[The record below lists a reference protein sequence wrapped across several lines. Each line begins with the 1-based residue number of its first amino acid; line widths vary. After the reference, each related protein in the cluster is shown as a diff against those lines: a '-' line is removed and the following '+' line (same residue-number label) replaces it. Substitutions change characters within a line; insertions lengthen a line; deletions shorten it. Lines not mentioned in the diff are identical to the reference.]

1 MCGRYVAATPPAELA
16 AQLGVTEVRADD
28 LGPRYNVAPTLPVYA
43 VAESHG
49 IRALGT
55 FRWGLVPSWAKDA
68 SIGSKLINARAES
81 VADKPAFRNALGR
94 RRCLIPADG
103 FYEWQRLGSKPK
115 QPFYLRAA
123 DGKPLVFAG
132 LWEVWRDPQGPDA
145 DPLRTCTIITT
156 GANAEAGRV
165 HDRMPVLLPPPTWDA
180 WLDRD
185 NHDVASLHGL
195 LVPAPDGALAVQPV
209 SNTVNDVRH
218 EGADLLDAPEEQE
231 QQQSL

>member
-16 AQLGVTEVRADD
+16 AQLGVTEVRAED
-28 LGPRYNVAPTLPVYA
+28 LGPRYNVAPTMPVYA

-49 IRALGT
+49 IRSLGT

-81 VADKPAFRNALGR
+81 VADKPAFRNALAR

-103 FYEWQRLGSKPK
+103 FYEWERQGPK
-115 QPFYLRAA
+115 RRQPFYLRAR
-123 DGKPLVFAG
+123 DGRPLTFAG
-132 LWEVWRDPQGPDA
+132 LWEVWRDPQEPDGE
-145 DPLRTCTIITT
+145 LVRTCTIVTT

-165 HDRMPVLLPPPTWDA
+165 HNRMPVLLAPSTWDA

-185 NHDVASLHGL
+185 NHDVASLQGL
-195 LVPAPDGALAVQPV
+195 LVPAPDGTLELQPV
-209 SNTVNDVRH
+209 SNAVNDVRH
-218 EGADLLDAPEEQE
+218 EGPSLLDPSEE